1 MLYQHA
7 QSAYSMGDEV
17 LRPVTRSMTVDARQA
32 PVEMNSS
39 DMNYLRRSIH
49 PPLPS
54 DVMARDFATA
64 SQMNSA
70 EEAAHGAALA
80 MSAWF
85 HEKPAPS
92 IAPPINVFQ
101 AQSLA
106 LHSRKVEEFLEAKI
120 EVMSQQIEVM
130 ENELQAGKIRDSH
143 GAKEHLITRLVAE
156 LELAD
161 AKTGAEAMAVDTDD
175 NSCTLCESMG
185 IKTAAFNW
193 NILGKHA
200 SEYHHPSCQ
209 FKLCMKCLCINMR
222 VGNLACPGCRQK
234 WPVWDE
240 LHLAEGGHDM

>member
-1 MLYQHA
+1 
-7 QSAYSMGDEV
+7 
-17 LRPVTRSMTVDARQA
+17 
-32 PVEMNSS
+32 
-39 DMNYLRRSIH
+39 
-49 PPLPS
+49 
-54 DVMARDFATA
+54 
-64 SQMNSA
+64 MNSA
-70 EEAAHGAALA
+70 EEAAKDAAMA

-85 HEKPAPS
+85 DTNPAPDS
-92 IAPPINVFQ
+92 APPINVLQ

-106 LHSRKVEEFLEAKI
+106 FHCRKVEEFLEAKI
-120 EVMSQQIEVM
+120 EMMSQQIVVM
-130 ENELQAGKIRDSH
+130 ENELKERKIRDSH
-143 GAKEHLITRLVAE
+143 GAKEHLITRLVA
-156 LELAD
+156 ELAD

-185 IKTAAFNW
+185 IKTPAFNW

-240 LHLAEGGHDM
+240 FHFEEGGHDM

>member
-1 MLYQHA
+1 
-7 QSAYSMGDEV
+7 MGDEV
-17 LRPVTRSMTVDARQA
+17 SRPVTRSMTVDARQA

-54 DVMARDFATA
+54 DIMARDFATA
-64 SQMNSA
+64 AQMNSA

-92 IAPPINVFQ
+92 IAPPINAFQ

-106 LHSRKVEEFLEAKI
+106 LHSRKVEEFLEKKI
-120 EVMSQQIEVM
+120 EMMSQQIVVM
-130 ENELQAGKIRDSH
+130 ENELEVGKIRASH
-143 GAKEHLITRLVAE
+143 GAKEHLINRLVA
-156 LELAD
+156 ELAD
-161 AKTGAEAMAVDTDD
+161 AKTGAEATAMDTDD
-175 NSCTLCESMG
+175 NCCTLCDSMG
-185 IKTAAFNW
+185 MKTPAFNW

-209 FKLCMKCLCINMR
+209 FKLCMKCAFVNMR
-222 VGNLACPGCRQK
+222 MGCLACPGCRQK
-234 WPVWDE
+234 WPASDE
-240 LHLAEGGHDM
+240 CHFAEGGQDAASDM